1 MILLYTTDNLL
12 ICKFCYSD
20 HWTDSVTS
28 FILDKYETYL
38 SDIGL
43 MKKFKT
49 NKLMWSQISAYIKKI
64 LNISKT
70 PLQIENRYKTVLRR
84 KKKAV
89 EINSKSG
96 SSREE
101 IPFEKELSKIARAN
115 DSIES
120 EVLRSARSVKY
131 PKLNV
136 PETETVEEFCN
147 TNLAKHGIDGSSK
160 TKKFKQ
166 SNEDKRIQL
175 LEKKEAAKEKRHQ
188 EKLNLIRELFAK
200 PNTE

>member
-1 MILLYTTDNLL
+1 MQIL
-12 ICKFCYSD
+12 CYSD
-20 HWTDSVTS
+20 HWTDSATS

-38 SDIGL
+38 FDIGP

-49 NKLMWSQISAYIKKI
+49 KKLMWSQISADMMKM

-70 PLQIENRYKTVLRR
+70 PLQIENRYKTVLKR

-89 EINSKSG
+89 ENNSKSG

-101 IPFEKELSKIARAN
+101 IPFEKELRKIACVD
-115 DSIES
+115 DSIEP
-120 EVLRSARSVKY
+120 EILRSARSVKY

-136 PETETVEEFCN
+136 PEIPEEICN
-147 TNLAKHGIDGSSK
+147 TSLAKHTIDGSPKAKKSK
-160 TKKFKQ
+160 R
-166 SNEDKRIQL
+166 SNEDIRMELFEKR
-175 LEKKEAAKEKRHQ
+175 EAAKEKRHQ